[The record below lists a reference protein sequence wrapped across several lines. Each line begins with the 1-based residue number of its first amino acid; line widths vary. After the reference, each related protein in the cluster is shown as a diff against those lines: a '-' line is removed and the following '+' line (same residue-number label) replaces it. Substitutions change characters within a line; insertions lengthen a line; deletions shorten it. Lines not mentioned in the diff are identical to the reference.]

1 MCSLRNCARRDPRQ
15 HASAM
20 RMLDLSP
27 IRGSIASVGSYSCS
41 WPRPTSRDVSK
52 LWRRPADVRHS
63 AFIRQDAGWSGRSVP
78 HMFNKLLSRLR
89 RAPGA
94 PPGHG
99 NASPYRAVSVI
110 PTRASCP
117 AAVAIMHTRFLIADA
132 PTLPLPMCTWPL
144 SCTCKF
150 RTHED
155 RRESTRR
162 SDANDATQ
170 LSRKD
175 RRQSYGRRATDR

>member
-1 MCSLRNCARRDPRQ
+1 M
-15 HASAM
+15 
-20 RMLDLSP
+20 
-27 IRGSIASVGSYSCS
+27 
-41 WPRPTSRDVSK
+41 
-52 LWRRPADVRHS
+52 
-63 AFIRQDAGWSGRSVP
+63 P
-78 HMFNKLLSRLR
+78 HVFNKLLSRLR

-94 PPGHG
+94 PPSHP

-117 AAVAIMHTRFLIADA
+117 AAVAIMHTRFLISEA

-155 RRESTRR
+155 RRATERR
-162 SDANDATQ
+162 GDAGEAGNAGERN
-170 LSRKD
+170 RKE
-175 RRQSYGRRATDR
+175 RRQSFGRRVTDR